1 MKKSLTI
8 ILEKVKAGTM
18 EVEEALT
25 LILSLTGG
33 RSDFKDDVEKIIGN
47 FETKVESFLKDA
59 SKNTDEWMDFS
70 KRAMGTLRSDLNDF
84 LKRTRKKNDES
95 RSDVENNEKDV
106 TDKSQS
112 E

>member
-18 EVEEALT
+18 EIDEALT

-33 RSDFKDDVEKIIGN
+33 KSDLKDDVEKIIGN

-84 LKRTRKKNDES
+84 LKRTRKK
-95 RSDVENNEKDV
+95 SDDSQNEEEK
-106 TDKSQS
+106 
-112 E
+112 